1 MKTTQGLLVACL
13 FVIVACASQPQHQ
26 ADSLVEQLQL
36 GGYVIFF
43 RHAATDYSQEDTDL
57 SNPTNCEAQRHLS
70 DTGKQQA
77 KEIGEGFAMLGIPV
91 GDVFTSQ
98 FCRCS
103 NTAKIAFG
111 KAETTIEITSIQGVT
126 PEERLR
132 RIENLRTMINT
143 PPKPNTNT
151 VLVAHKWMFKEASG
165 QVLEE
170 GEAAI
175 FKPQASGIALMVR
188 RVKAE
193 EWKTLDRSSNEMQG
207 GH

>member
-1 MKTTQGLLVACL
+1 MQKSFGMLMACL
-13 FVIVACASQPQHQ
+13 FLLVACASQPQRHS
-26 ADSLVEQLQL
+26 DPLVDKLQQ

-43 RHAATDYSQEDTDL
+43 RHAATDHTQKDTDL
-57 SNPTNCEAQRHLS
+57 SHPTNCEAQRHLS
-70 DTGKQQA
+70 DKGRQQA

-91 GDVFTSQ
+91 GDVITSQ

-132 RIENLRTMINT
+132 RIANLRAMLNI
-143 PPKPNTNT
+143 PPKSNSNT
-151 VLVAHKWMFKEASG
+151 VIVAHQWMFKEAAG
-165 QVLEE
+165 HALEE

-175 FKPQASGIALMVR
+175 FKPQSEGMAFMVKR
-188 RVKAE
+188 IKPQQ
-193 EWKTLDRSSNEMQG
+193 WKELANATG
-207 GH
+207 VH